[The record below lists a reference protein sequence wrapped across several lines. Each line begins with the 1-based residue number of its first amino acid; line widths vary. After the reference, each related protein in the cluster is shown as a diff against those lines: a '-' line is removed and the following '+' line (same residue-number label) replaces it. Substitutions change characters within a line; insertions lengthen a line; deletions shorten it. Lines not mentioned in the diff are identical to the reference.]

1 MVNNSSNNID
11 VYKTVN
17 SFKKQKLFA
26 QIDIQGKCMISSVCK
41 AKKFVIGCKEGSV
54 IEIDL
59 DTLEKTKVYQAST
72 VVSAIEYLDTFL
84 EDTFVIS

>member
-1 MVNNSSNNID
+1 
-11 VYKTVN
+11 
-17 SFKKQKLFA
+17 
-26 QIDIQGKCMISSVCK
+26 MISSVCL

-59 DTLEKTKVYQAST
+59 DTLEKTKVYQTST
-72 VVSAIEYLDTFL
+72 VVSCIEYLDTFL